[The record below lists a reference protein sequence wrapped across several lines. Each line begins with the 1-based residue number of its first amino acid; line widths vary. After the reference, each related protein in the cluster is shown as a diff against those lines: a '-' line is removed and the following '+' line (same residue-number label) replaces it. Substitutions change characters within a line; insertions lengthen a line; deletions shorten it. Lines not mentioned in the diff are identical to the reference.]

1 MVEKTVKIKCDCGNR
16 FKVTKKDAYEVDWD
30 FDGPDYYKFK
40 CPKCGRIHYVGN
52 FSL

>member
-1 MVEKTVKIKCDCGNR
+1 MAEKTVKIKCDCGNR

-30 FDGPDYYKFK
+30 FDGFDYYKFK

-52 FSL
+52 YSL